1 MAITIGRLFFFP
13 NIFTQGRLHYTQ
25 HTILCTALQVHT
37 QLVRERAPIHG
48 GVTVVA
54 QKRVSTE
61 IGSYIPC
68 HWDAPESLNLQH
80 PP

>member
-1 MAITIGRLFFFP
+1 MAITAGRLFFFP
-13 NIFTQGRLHYTQ
+13 SVFTQGRLHYTQ

-37 QLVRERAPIHG
+37 QLVRERASKLE

-61 IGSYIPC
+61 TGSYIPC